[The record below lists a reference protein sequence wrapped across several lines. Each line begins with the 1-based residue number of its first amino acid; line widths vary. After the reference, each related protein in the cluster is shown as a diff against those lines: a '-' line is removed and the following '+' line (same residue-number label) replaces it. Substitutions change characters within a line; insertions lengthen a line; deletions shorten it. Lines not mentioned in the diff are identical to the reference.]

1 MRRIGNLYAAL
12 LADARSITAQAAGGD
27 GYTTADHL
35 MFLVVDELRTA
46 NWQRTKDGAK
56 GRNRPKP
63 LSPLA
68 KKRGPEK
75 TGRTDR
81 SPSEVVALLAR
92 YGPARDPESPAGAA

>member
-12 LADARSITAQAAGGD
+12 LADPRSITAQNAGGD

-68 KKRGPEK
+68 KKPGK
-75 TGRTDR
+75 KIGRTDR
-81 SPSEVVALLAR
+81 SPSEVAALLAR
-92 YGPARDPESPAGAA
+92 YGPAPAAEAG